1 MELNQ
6 DINDITNKLFRQN
19 VDFVYEEILSQFIN
33 NNGNCKSS
41 TFWLINWGIIFDRRN
56 DGIKSFKKNMFKNYS
71 RKRLI
76 IFCL

>member
-1 MELNQ
+1 MDQQ
-6 DINDITNKLFRQN
+6 DVTNELFRQN

-56 DGIKSFKKNMFKNYS
+56 EGI
-71 RKRLI
+71 
-76 IFCL
+76 